1 MAYMPVAQQTTW
13 QTSNEIDLSS
23 TAILVIDVLG
33 GTDPIPEAFAE
44 PIGAC
49 VSIVKAARAKG
60 VPVIFSDDNHIP
72 AYDREIE
79 LWGEHG
85 IRGTQG
91 GEPVA
96 SFDLQPSDIVIPK
109 RRYDGFFQTDLDLTL
124 RELGVDTLI
133 AVGADANIC
142 VLQTLAGAYFR
153 GYKTIVPA
161 DAVWTFLVGTY
172 EGALEYYTRC
182 YDTRV
187 VESKTILEDYLA

>member
-1 MAYMPVAQQTTW
+1 MAYMPVAQQTAW
-13 QTSNEIDLSS
+13 QTSNDIDLSS

-96 SFDLQPSDIVIPK
+96 AFDLQPGDIVIPK

>member
-96 SFDLQPSDIVIPK
+96 AFDLQPGDIVIPK

-187 VESKTILEDYLA
+187 VQAKTVLEDYLA

>member
-1 MAYMPVAQQTTW
+1 MAYMPVAQQTAW
-13 QTSNEIDLSS
+13 QTSSEIDLSS

-96 SFDLQPSDIVIPK
+96 AFDLQPSDIVIPK

-124 RELGVDTLI
+124 RELGVDTVI

>member
-1 MAYMPVAQQTTW
+1 MAYMPVAQQTAW
-13 QTSNEIDLSS
+13 QTSKDIDLSS

-96 SFDLQPSDIVIPK
+96 AFDLQPSDIVIPK

-133 AVGADANIC
+133 AVGADANLC
-142 VLQTLAGAYFR
+142 VLQTLASAYFR

>member
-96 SFDLQPSDIVIPK
+96 AFDLQPSDIVIPK

-161 DAVWTFLVGTY
+161 DAVWTFLVGTC

>member
-96 SFDLQPSDIVIPK
+96 AFDLQPSDIVIPK

-142 VLQTLAGAYFR
+142 VLQTLAGASFR

>member
-85 IRGTQG
+85 IRGTRG

-96 SFDLQPSDIVIPK
+96 AFDLQPSDIVIPK

>member
-1 MAYMPVAQQTTW
+1 MAYMPVAQQTAW
-13 QTSNEIDLSS
+13 QNSNDIDLSS

-96 SFDLQPSDIVIPK
+96 AFDLQPSDIVIPK